1 MSAAGYTPEEP
12 IAAIATALAPA
23 ALGIVRCSGKGVV
36 ELLAP
41 LFSRPK
47 ALLEAAGNTMVYGW
61 LVEPDAS
68 RWLVAPDASRWLVE
82 PTAGRWLVEPASGDG
97 LAGVDACSQSDNG
110 GAGRRIDQ
118 VLVAVFRSPR
128 SFTGEDMVE
137 INCHGGPGM
146 VTEIFRLLTSHGFR
160 AALPGEFTFRSFI
173 NGKADLTRAEAV
185 QEIVSAKTEV
195 GRGRAAGRL
204 AGGLYQ
210 ELDAIKHLLRETMAA
225 IEAEIEYPEDEEAIA
240 DAFDSSQLEVARRRL
255 ESLCASW
262 SSEKLYQDGARVV
275 LCGCTNAG
283 KSSLF
288 NTLLKEDRSIVSDIH
303 GTTRDWIEGW
313 VSLDGIPARLFDTA
327 GLRESQDEV
336 ERHGI
341 QRTQDLTAEADLIF
355 YVVDAAVGLVEE
367 DRQFLADHGLLDSKS
382 GAMVSNR
389 PPLIL
394 VLNKCDRLSQ
404 DSMEQPDFG
413 NLPVD
418 AVVRLSAKTGA
429 GTAQLVEAARRLLSQ
444 NTTQLAGGQVGL
456 GSERQRRCA
465 QAALEAVVH
474 GLEVAQSDYTLD
486 TVVQDLEEALEA
498 LGEITGE
505 VTSEDI
511 LDTVFSRF
519 CLGK

>member
-1 MSAAGYTPEEP
+1 MNAAGYTPEEP

-61 LVEPDAS
+61 LVEPAAS
-68 RWLVAPDASRWLVE
+68 RR
-82 PTAGRWLVEPASGDG
+82 LVEPASGDG
-97 LAGVDACSQSDNG
+97 VEGVDACSQPDNG
-110 GAGRRIDQ
+110 GVGRRIDQ

-173 NGKADLTRAEAV
+173 NGKADLTQSEAV
-185 QEIVSAKTEV
+185 QEIISAKTDV

-210 ELDAIKHLLRETMAA
+210 ELDAIKQLLRETMAA

-240 DAFDSSQLEVARRRL
+240 DAFDSSQLEAARRRL

-275 LCGCTNAG
+275 LCGRTNAG

-313 VSLDGIPARLFDTA
+313 VSLAGIPVRLFDTA

-367 DRQFLADHGLLDSKS
+367 DRLFLAGHGLVDSKTGS
-382 GAMVSNR
+382 DPNR
-389 PPLIL
+389 PPLVL
-394 VLNKCDRLSQ
+394 VLNKWDKL
-404 DSMEQPDFG
+404 PDGASVPSVFDG
-413 NLPVD
+413 QPVD
-418 AVVRLSAKTGA
+418 EVVCLSARTGA
-429 GTAQLVEAARRLLSQ
+429 GTAQLVEAALRLLSR

-474 GLEVAQSDYTLD
+474 GLAVAQSDYTLD
-486 TVVQDLEEALEA
+486 AVVQDLEEALEA